1 MRRSCSISRS
11 TAPASPHGSKN
22 NSARHWSQA
31 TSSSWTISPATRRP
45 PSQAPS
51 GPEARASCSCRP
63 PPSRGQALQP
73 RSQSDRAG
81 LLQAQAPP
89 AQSRRAIRRN
99 HMAPDRLAARRLLPR
114 RMCQLLQKLRL
125 CVNVMSS
132 ESSSLQAPCAKPQ
145 AAPSDRSPPSPAR
158 IAASC
163 QSSRTPHPP
172 ANRKSPRQRLPTS
185 PRPARS
191 SRRTQVA

>member
-45 PSQAPS
+45 PSEAPS

-132 ESSSLQAPCAKPQ
+132 ESSPGSVEPIRTTGSGTLRPAQARRS
-145 AAPSDRSPPSPAR
+145 APSTTRTCLLR
-158 IAASC
+158 G
-163 QSSRTPHPP
+163 QSALPP
-172 ANRKSPRQRLPTS
+172 ACG
-185 PRPARS
+185 
-191 SRRTQVA
+191 RRANQ